1 MRGIPVSSETVV
13 IPAIWSK
20 MCIRDSHSSATVA
33 AGCARVFTQVPGL
46 EEGSLTIITVGMTAA
61 LCANYN

>member
-1 MRGIPVSSETVV
+1 M
-13 IPAIWSK
+13 AINHL
-20 MCIRDSHSSATVA
+20 IIHSSATVA

>member
-1 MRGIPVSSETVV
+1 MKKYNKEKQNRM
-13 IPAIWSK
+13 AINHL
-20 MCIRDSHSSATVA
+20 IIHSSATVA